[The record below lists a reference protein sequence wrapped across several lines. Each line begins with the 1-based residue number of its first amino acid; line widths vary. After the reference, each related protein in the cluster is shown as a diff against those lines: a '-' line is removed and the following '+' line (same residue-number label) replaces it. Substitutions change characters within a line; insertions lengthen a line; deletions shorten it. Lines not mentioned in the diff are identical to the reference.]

1 MGCEVV
7 GCGGMTEVKG
17 FRGLKVWN
25 KTKDLAVK
33 IYKITNDKSFNRD
46 FSLKE
51 QIRKSAISV
60 VSNIAEAEGRETN
73 KDKIKFLFIAKG
85 SLSEL
90 QAQLQIAYEI
100 GFISIGLY
108 SSFNSE
114 IEEIA
119 NMLGA
124 LIKVRKSSNEKK

>member
-1 MGCEVV
+1 MNDNR
-7 GCGGMTEVKG
+7 G
-17 FRGLKVWN
+17 FRGLRVWQ
-25 KTKDLAVK
+25 KAKDLVVK
-33 IYKITNDKSFNRD
+33 IYKITNDKPFNRD
-46 FSLKE
+46 TSFKE
-51 QIRKSAISV
+51 QIRRSAISI

-73 KDKIKFLFIAKG
+73 RDKVKFLFIAKG

-90 QAQLQIAYEI
+90 LAQLQIAYEI
-100 GFISIGLY
+100 GYISLDLY
-108 SSFNSE
+108 SFFNSE